1 MKRAWVQYAQKVV
14 GRYSMGHIRTVAPEN
29 LTVSETGCNSRQSR
43 SLQRKMG

>member
-29 LTVSETGCNSRQSR
+29 LTVSERVAIADRAEQ
-43 SLQRKMG
+43 